1 MQIERINL
9 DTDLPLVQD
18 VIQRSFSQ
26 TPDSN
31 IDDWF
36 SINEMVNSIQS
47 KCGICLKATNGNGII
62 GIIHAQTENPIN
74 GREGK
79 EKWAITNISVIPG
92 ETGKGVGSQ
101 LLRKI
106 EEEVGILNVIKMFV
120 HTNEGDD
127 KVIHFYKKNGYQDAG
142 SIRDYYY
149 DGSAV
154 FLIKYLSQ
162 S

>member
-1 MQIERINL
+1 MQIQRINL

-26 TPDSN
+26 TSDSN

-47 KCGICLKATNGNGII
+47 KRGICLKALDGKEIV

-79 EKWAITNISVIPG
+79 EKWIITNISVIPNK
-92 ETGKGVGSQ
+92 TRKGVGTS
-101 LLRKI
+101 LLQKL
-106 EEEVGILNVIKMFV
+106 EEEAILHNVLKMFV
-120 HTNEGDD
+120 HTNLGDN
-127 KVIHFYKKNGYQDAG
+127 KVIHFYKKNGYEDAG
-142 SIRDYYY
+142 KIKDYYY
-149 DGSAV
+149 NGSAV
-154 FLIKYLSQ
+154 FLIKYLRK
-162 S
+162 